1 MVNVFL
7 GWNVALMLLFSAL
20 LSLGCYNFV
29 TENRAFHSYLFAG
42 SADPKTQA
50 IQVFGSF
57 YLLNNSFIPL
67 DIAVGLE
74 LAKLIYVYFIEC
86 DLQMHIIDKE

>member
-1 MVNVFL
+1 M
-7 GWNVALMLLFSAL
+7 
-20 LSLGCYNFV
+20 
-29 TENRAFHSYLFAG
+29 
-42 SADPKTQA
+42 
-50 IQVFGSF
+50 FGSF

-86 DLQMHIIDKE
+86 DLQMHIVDKE